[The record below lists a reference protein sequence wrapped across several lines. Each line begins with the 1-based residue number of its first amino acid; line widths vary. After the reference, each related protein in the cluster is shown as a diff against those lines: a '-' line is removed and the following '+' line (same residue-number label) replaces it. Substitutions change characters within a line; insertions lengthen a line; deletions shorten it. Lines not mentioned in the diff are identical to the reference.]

1 MYEDAKSKTKKRK
14 KEKGNGPKMIRNKSW
29 VFFFNFSRYE
39 KGNLDKLYMNINWMM
54 YEYKQG

>member
-29 VFFFNFSRYE
+29 VFFLIFQDMR
-39 KGNLDKLYMNINWMM
+39 KGTWIN
-54 YEYKQG
+54 YI